1 MKYNVT
7 FTQYYSYMVEAKNE
21 EEAEDLAR
29 EMFYRDMRTP
39 VARTWEDEL
48 DIEEVEED

>member
-7 FTQYYSYMVEAKNE
+7 FTQYYSYMVEAENE

-29 EMFYRDMRTP
+29 KKFYNDMCTP
-39 VARTWEDEL
+39 IARTWEDEL
-48 DIEEVEED
+48 DIEEMEED

>member
-7 FTQYYSYMVEAKNE
+7 FTKYYNYIVEAEDE

-29 EMFYRDMRTP
+29 DEFYKDMYKPIR
-39 VARTWEDEL
+39 EDEL